1 MMILGISFD
10 VILPA
15 IIVMAGVGLVFGI
28 LIAILSKVL
37 YVEEDHRIEE
47 VEKMLPGYNC
57 GACGK
62 SGCHASA
69 VAIIEEGFNPEYCK
83 PIKKEQL
90 ESLKEYLKTA
100 LAENTNEAK
109 K

>member
-1 MMILGISFD
+1 MILAIE
-10 VILPA
+10 VKA
-15 IIVMAGVGLVFGI
+15 IIAAVLVMAGLGLVFGI

-37 YVEEDHRIEE
+37 YVQEDHRIEE

-62 SGCHASA
+62 SGCHAVA
-69 VAIIEEGFNPEYCK
+69 TAIIEEGFSPDYCK
-83 PIKKEQL
+83 PIKKEQV
-90 ESLKEYLKTA
+90 EKLKEYLKTA
-100 LAENTNEAK
+100 LQEK